1 MSLHEN
7 LQGNIT
13 KIAYDQTER
22 KYRLSHRS
30 HLDAITLCVLLRFRQ
45 RPLQIRPVGQ
55 APQGAHGVHQAPDP
69 RTGEGVLRP
78 QLPDATAALRDR
90 CSSGPDRET
99 GKTIR
104 VSLQSIVT
112 METPKKR
119 VRRIEL

>member
-1 MSLHEN
+1 MIKLKEN
-7 LQGNIT
+7 TGW
-13 KIAYDQTER
+13 
-22 KYRLSHRS
+22 SHRS
-30 HLDAITLCVLLRFRQ
+30 HLDAITLCVFLRFRQ

-104 VSLQSIVT
+104 MSLQSIVT

-119 VRRIEL
+119 VRKIEL

>member
-1 MSLHEN
+1 MF
-7 LQGNIT
+7 
-13 KIAYDQTER
+13 
-22 KYRLSHRS
+22 
-30 HLDAITLCVLLRFRQ
+30 LRFRQ

-55 APQGAHGVHQAPDP
+55 APQGAHGIHQAPDP

-78 QLPDATAALRDR
+78 QLPDAAAALRDR

-112 METPKKR
+112 TETPKKR
-119 VRRIEL
+119 VRRIER